1 MLSPTMENL
10 SSTLNFLLTPL
21 NKYHLHYSKLLHIS
35 ELQLCNMYTFG
46 WWNVLLEY
54 EATTFPAFYKC
65 CLMVISKDSTSSRP
79 SVIFKYMRADSVS
92 VCTGILEI
100 QSHSMLKACL
110 GSDYVL
116 CLDYVLSA
124 GVHQKVIYAFS
135 FRFVWSRPLTF

>member
-1 MLSPTMENL
+1 
-10 SSTLNFLLTPL
+10 
-21 NKYHLHYSKLLHIS
+21 
-35 ELQLCNMYTFG
+35 
-46 WWNVLLEY
+46 
-54 EATTFPAFYKC
+54 
-65 CLMVISKDSTSSRP
+65 MVISKDSTSSCP
-79 SVIFKYMRADSVS
+79 SVIFKYMRVDSVS

-135 FRFVWSRPLTF
+135 FRFV